1 MNNIKSKKIY
11 TDSDDKKTIMF
22 TIPLNPIPKKNNGQ
36 IIQNKKKDPLEDLLA
51 QRNLIDKDKKKNYK
65 LIPSKKYLEYVKDA
79 QYFVKAY
86 RINRPVNV
94 KALFYRKTR
103 GTVDLTNL
111 NEGLHDLLVERGCLE
126 DDNQHIIVSTDG
138 SRVLYDKENPRTE
151 VTIEFY
157 PDDFQDPFR

>member
-1 MNNIKSKKIY
+1 MKNIRTEKLDNVS
-11 TDSDDKKTIMF
+11 SDKRTIKF

-36 IIQNKKKDPLEDLLA
+36 IIQNQKKDPLEEMLA
-51 QRNLIDKDKKKNYK
+51 KRNLIEKERKKKFK

-94 KALFYRKTR
+94 KALYYRKTKAR
-103 GTVDLTNL
+103 VDLTNL

-138 SRVLYDKENPRTE
+138 SRVLYDRDNPRTE

-157 PDDFQDPFR
+157 PDDYQDPFS